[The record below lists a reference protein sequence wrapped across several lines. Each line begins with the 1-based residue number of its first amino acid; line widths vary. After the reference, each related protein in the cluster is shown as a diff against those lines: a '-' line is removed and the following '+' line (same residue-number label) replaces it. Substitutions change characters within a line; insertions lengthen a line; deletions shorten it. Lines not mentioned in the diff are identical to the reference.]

1 MSVIDFSQGAVNS
14 EDELR
19 EIAGVPHEFVVK
31 KTIPIIDD
39 HCKNFIVMSPLLF
52 LATSNAEG
60 KCDVSPR
67 GDKPSSVAILNKHQL
82 VIPDRPGNRRL
93 DSIMNIL
100 SNPQI
105 GLIFLIP
112 GLDEVLRIN
121 GKATIIKN
129 PEILNKLSLKDRP
142 PSLGIGVDVEECFI
156 HCPRALKKSKV
167 WEPESWQDSEA
178 MPSVEEIFHA
188 ALRLNGVEIKK

>member
-1 MSVIDFSQGAVNS
+1 MDVINFSREAVTS

-19 EIAGVPHEFVVK
+19 EIAGVPHEAVIK
-31 KTIPIIDD
+31 KCISIIDD
-39 HCKNFIVMSPLLF
+39 HCKNFIAMSPLLF
-52 LATSNAEG
+52 LSTANAEG
-60 KCDVSPR
+60 RCDVSPR
-67 GDKPSSVAILNKHQL
+67 GDLPSSITILNQQQL

-100 SNPQI
+100 ANPQV
-105 GLIFLIP
+105 GLLFLIP

-129 PEILNKLSLKDRP
+129 QEILNKMSLNGRP

-156 HCPRALKKSKV
+156 HCPRAFKKAKV
-167 WEPESWQDSEA
+167 WEPESWQNNEDL
-178 MPSVEEIFHA
+178 PSIAELFHA
-188 ALRLNGVEIKK
+188 HLRLNGMEI